1 MRIPN
6 IPPQLA
12 EQIAG
17 LGNTPLVRAAVRY
30 WWVALPFGYAAW
42 AKYQE
47 RRKKGEAN
55 LHNVLADLAPLAGTL
70 AAIVT
75 INYTLAQQQAQ
86 QPQPV
91 AGAAPGSNAK
101 DASFTVNQPVAGIGA
116 PHA

>member
-1 MRIPN
+1 MSIPN

-12 EQIAG
+12 QQLAG

-47 RRKKGEAN
+47 RKKHGEAN
-55 LHNVLADLAPLAGTL
+55 LHNVLADLAPLVGTL

-75 INYTLAQQQAQ
+75 INYTLAQQQSA
-86 QPQPV
+86 
-91 AGAAPGSNAK
+91 AAPTTSPAANAK
-101 DASFTVNQPVAGIGA
+101 DASFTVTQRPVANIGA
-116 PHA
+116 PS